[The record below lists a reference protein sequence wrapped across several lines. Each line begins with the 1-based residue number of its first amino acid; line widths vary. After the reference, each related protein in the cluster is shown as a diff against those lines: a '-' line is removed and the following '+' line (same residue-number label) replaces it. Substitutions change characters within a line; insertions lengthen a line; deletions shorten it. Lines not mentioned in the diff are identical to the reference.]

1 MAQVSQNEH
10 TPHAHTDSNTHTNT
24 QANAPAPSPHTRY
37 PTLPYQV
44 NTSGEAS
51 KSGVEP
57 GADSLALCRYIAKEC
72 KYLKLV
78 GLMTIGR

>member
-1 MAQVSQNEH
+1 MH
-10 TPHAHTDSNTHTNT
+10 PH
-24 QANAPAPSPHTRY
+24 PH
-37 PTLPYQV
+37 PIPGTLPYQV